1 MESCDGASCP
11 LNAYLAVP
19 CSPKFRA
26 AIAFHLEGMA
36 ADEERKPVLALG
48 VAGPNV

>member
-1 MESCDGASCP
+1 MSYSCRVVWLQGP
-11 LNAYLAVP
+11 LAVP
-19 CSPKFRA
+19 CALKFRA